1 MNPMF
6 PSSVYQSR
14 RDKLKKQIKSGVAIF
29 LGNGEASMNY
39 PSNTYR
45 DRQDSN
51 FIYFFGIW
59 APDMAAIIDFDE
71 NREIIFGND
80 FEIDDIIWMG
90 NQPTIKSL
98 AERAG
103 ITETMPFGTLADFI
117 SRSKQNGRPIHFTP
131 PYRDD
136 NKIKLSNLTG
146 IHLNEIRNSASVE
159 LIKAIVNLRSVKE
172 DVEIAE
178 MEKACEIGVEMHKAV
193 MRRCIAGVP
202 ELELAGLA
210 EGISL
215 SKGNGVSFPVILSQ
229 HGETLHNHQH
239 NEILKE
245 GKMLLMD
252 AGAEGIMGYS
262 SDYTRTLPVG
272 GVFTNMQKEIYEI
285 VLKANKEAINAAHKG
300 VYNKELHTLAAEII
314 TTGLHDLGL
323 MKGDVK
329 EAVQQGA
336 HALFF
341 PHGLGHQLGLDV
353 HDMEDLGENY
363 VGYDDT
369 VQRSKLFGWGS
380 LRMARELKPGFVVT
394 IEPGIYFIP
403 QLIDIWKQ
411 ENKFS
416 QFINYSK
423 VEEYKNFGGIRIE
436 DDLLITENGHKVLGP
451 PLPKE
456 VSELAA
462 IIGK

>member
-45 DRQDSN
+45 YRQDSN

-300 VYNKELHTLAAEII
+300 VYN
-314 TTGLHDLGL
+314 
-323 MKGDVK
+323 
-329 EAVQQGA
+329 
-336 HALFF
+336 
-341 PHGLGHQLGLDV
+341 
-353 HDMEDLGENY
+353 
-363 VGYDDT
+363 
-369 VQRSKLFGWGS
+369 
-380 LRMARELKPGFVVT
+380 
-394 IEPGIYFIP
+394 
-403 QLIDIWKQ
+403 
-411 ENKFS
+411 
-416 QFINYSK
+416 
-423 VEEYKNFGGIRIE
+423 
-436 DDLLITENGHKVLGP
+436 
-451 PLPKE
+451 
-456 VSELAA
+456 
-462 IIGK
+462 